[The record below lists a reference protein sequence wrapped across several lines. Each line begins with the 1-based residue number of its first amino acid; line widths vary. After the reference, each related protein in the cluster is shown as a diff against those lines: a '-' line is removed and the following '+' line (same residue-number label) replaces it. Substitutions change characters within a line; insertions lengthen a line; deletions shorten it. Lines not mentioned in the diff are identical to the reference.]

1 MVKAYSFLTIL
12 VFLLGTVGAGF
23 ALYAV
28 FSSKRLCI
36 TIDGQE
42 SCITSHL
49 STGQKVGYA
58 VWTFIQWLIDLCEYL
73 SLEPRLL
80 HHVFPPFC
88 THIPNER

>member
-73 SLEPRLL
+73 FLETCLL
-80 HHVFPPFC
+80 HHVFPPFR
-88 THIPNER
+88 THIPIER